1 MARSTCPSRREDS
14 FVIHWD
20 WPVKVAILPSSDIA
34 LLIVTKGLPVCIY
47 VKKCSFSSA
56 HSSLHTGQTTSMPA
70 SRSKSMPF
78 PDTSGLG
85 SVLPTTTLAMP
96 ASIIRSAQGGVLP

>member
-1 MARSTCPSRREDS
+1 
-14 FVIHWD
+14 
-20 WPVKVAILPSSDIA
+20 
-34 LLIVTKGLPVCIY
+34 
-47 VKKCSFSSA
+47 
-56 HSSLHTGQTTSMPA
+56 MPA

>member
-1 MARSTCPSRREDS
+1 
-14 FVIHWD
+14 
-20 WPVKVAILPSSDIA
+20 
-34 LLIVTKGLPVCIY
+34 
-47 VKKCSFSSA
+47 
-56 HSSLHTGQTTSMPA
+56 
-70 SRSKSMPF
+70 MPF